1 MSPQSPRSANHL
13 IATLQIPYLLSLA
26 GIIADYLPAFPFIEG
41 PTIRLVDKLDQAFAN
56 LLSQRRDSMASIAV
70 EGHHYLVSVTDRV
83 RIRSVIESTRIIAV
97 KVSAERSAFAYVQDD
112 SESFTNTDYQNSTTA
127 DHNRHNRDL
136 LDMSISTMYERS
148 LSILGDS
155 LG

>member
-1 MSPQSPRSANHL
+1 M

-26 GIIADYLPAFPFIEG
+26 GIVADYLPAFPFAEA
-41 PTIRLVDKLDQAFAN
+41 PTLYIVAKLDHAFAI
-56 LLSQRRDSMASIAV
+56 LLSRGRGSVASIATD
-70 EGHHYLVSVTDRV
+70 GDHYLVSVTDRV

-97 KVSAERSAFAYVQDD
+97 EASVRSTGSADVRDV
-112 SESFTNTDYQNSTTA
+112 SESFADTDYEESTPA
-127 DHNRHNRDL
+127 DGHRHDRDSL
-136 LDMSISTMYERS
+136 NMSISKMYERS